1 MWSGGIDST
10 YVIAKQLLETENNIF
25 AHHISLVNCE
35 RRARAEEV
43 AINKLCQKLSKIRD
57 FKLTRNLID
66 DSKMP
71 TIVYDMARV
80 CFEVGA
86 VSKAFCHH
94 TIPIYLDKW
103 TIGTNKEEGH
113 WQERWDIIEPA
124 VRAAEWSPGRDRFI
138 KFELQDLVTKR
149 EEMDYLAKHDL
160 LEDCW
165 YCRTPVK
172 IISDSVY
179 TPCGKCKTCEEVN
192 KAKEEMI

>member
-10 YVIAKQLLETENNIF
+10 YILAKMLLETENNIF
-25 AHHISLVNCE
+25 AHHVSLVNCE
-35 RRARAEEV
+35 NRARAEEEAV
-43 AINKLCQKLSKIRD
+43 NKLCKKLSKIRD

-80 CFEVGA
+80 CFEAGS
-86 VSKAFCHH
+86 VSKAWYHYDF
-94 TIPIYLDKW
+94 PITLDEW
-103 TIGTNKEEGH
+103 TIGTHKAEGH

-124 VRAAEWSPGRDRFI
+124 VRAAEWSPNRERPI
-138 KFELQDLVTKR
+138 KFKLHDLVTKQ
-149 EEMDYLAKHDL
+149 EEMSYLAKHDL
-160 LEDCW
+160 LDDCW

-172 IISDSVY
+172 IIGDSVY

-192 KAKEEMI
+192 KAKKEMI